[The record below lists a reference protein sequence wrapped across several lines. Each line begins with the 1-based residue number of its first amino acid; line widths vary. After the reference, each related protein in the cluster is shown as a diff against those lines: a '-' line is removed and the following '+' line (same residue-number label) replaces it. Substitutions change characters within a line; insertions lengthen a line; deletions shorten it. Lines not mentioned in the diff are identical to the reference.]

1 MTDMR
6 AAMLSPLRGD
16 RLAEVLG
23 EGLAHRA
30 AVPAL
35 LFVWFAATAW
45 LRPLAVPDEGRYLSV
60 AWEMLASGNWA
71 VPTLDGLPFFH
82 KPPLFYWLAA
92 AAMRVMG
99 VIPFAGRMPSLLAA
113 TALAW
118 AMYRFTLAWSGA
130 SQARIGLVIL
140 ATMPYFYFGA
150 QYANMDMLVAACI
163 GLCVL
168 LAAHAALVAAR
179 GGRART
185 ALWAAYA
192 FAALGMLAKGLIG
205 CALPGAV
212 VLGWLVATRRTDLVA
227 RLLSPTGLA
236 IFLAIALPW
245 PLAMQARYPG
255 FLDYAV
261 MGQQV
266 QRFLGAGFN
275 NAEPWWFYGPV
286 LFVLCLPWAAGL
298 PALFARRRE
307 AHDAQPSLR
316 VLMMCWLVVVVAFFS
331 VPQSKLIGYVLPAV
345 PPLAWLLAEAIA
357 AHRLRGLGANLR
369 TLAGGAAVV
378 LVTAVVAYG
387 IRAPHSSR
395 VLSQALVQQR
405 GPADRVVFFDTYPYD
420 LVFSV
425 RLRPPIPVVGRW
437 AEAAADPVDG
447 WARELADGAQFA
459 PQVAAI
465 TLARSP
471 VVASPGS
478 GGRTWVV
485 SPARH
490 GTPAGEHA
498 QVVART
504 GELALWRV
512 DP

>member
-1 MTDMR
+1 MWAAIFPAAADERIAAR
-6 AAMLSPLRGD
+6 ADGGFAR
-16 RLAEVLG
+16 
-23 EGLAHRA
+23 RA
-30 AVPAL
+30 VVPTL
-35 LFVWFAATAW
+35 LFLWFAATAW

-92 AAMRVMG
+92 AAMRLLG

-130 SQARIGLVIL
+130 RQARVGLVIL

-163 GLCVL
+163 GICVL
-168 LAAHAALVAAR
+168 LAAHATIATAR
-179 GGRART
+179 GDQARV

-192 FAALGMLAKGLIG
+192 FAGLGVLAKGLIG

-212 VLGWLVATRRTDLVA
+212 VLSWLVAARRTDLLA
-227 RLLSPTGLA
+227 RLLSLTGLA

-245 PLAMQARYPG
+245 PLAMQGRYPG
-255 FLDYAV
+255 FVDYAV

-266 QRFLGAGFN
+266 QRFLGSGFN

-286 LFVLCLPWAAGL
+286 LFVLCLPWAVGA
-298 PALFARRRE
+298 PALFARRHERRE
-307 AHDAQPSLR
+307 SSSPSLR
-316 VLMMCWLVVVVAFFS
+316 VLMACWLAVVVVFFS
-331 VPQSKLIGYVLPAV
+331 VPQSKLIGYILPAV
-345 PPLAWLLAEAIA
+345 PPLAWLLAEAIGTQG
-357 AHRLRGLGANLR
+357 LRGMGVNLR
-369 TLAGGAAVV
+369 TLACGAAIVV
-378 LVTAVVAYG
+378 VTAVVAYG

-395 VLSQALVQQR
+395 LLAQALAQQR
-405 GPADRVVFFDTYPYD
+405 GPADRVVFFDAYPYD
-420 LVFSV
+420 LVFSA
-425 RLRPPIPVVGRW
+425 RLRPAIPVVGRW
-437 AEAAADPVDG
+437 GAPGIDLVDG
-447 WARELADGAQFA
+447 WAHELTDGARFA
-459 PQVAAI
+459 PGLAAN
-465 TLARSP
+465 TLVHSP
-471 VVASPGS
+471 AVASAGS
-478 GGRTWVV
+478 AGRTWIV
-485 SPARH
+485 SPARD
-490 GTPAGEHA
+490 GMPAGAHA

-504 GELALWRV
+504 EELALWRV

>member
-1 MTDMR
+1 MR
-6 AAMLSPLRGD
+6 AAIFPTAPDERIAGRPSD
-16 RLAEVLG
+16 
-23 EGLAHRA
+23 GLAHHA
-30 AVPAL
+30 AVPML
-35 LFVWFAATAW
+35 LFLWFAATAW

-99 VIPFAGRMPSLLAA
+99 MVPFAGRLPSLLAA

-130 SQARIGLVIL
+130 RHARIGLVVL
-140 ATMPYFYFGA
+140 ATTPYFYFGA

-163 GLCVL
+163 GVCVL
-168 LAAHAALVAAR
+168 LAAHAALAAAR
-179 GGRART
+179 GEAART

-212 VLGWLVATRRTDLVA
+212 VLSWLVATRRTDLVA

-236 IFLAIALPW
+236 IFLAIVLPW

-255 FLDYAV
+255 FFDYAV

-286 LFVLCLPWAAGL
+286 LFVLCLPWSVGVL
-298 PALFARRRE
+298 ALFARGRERRE
-307 AHDAQPSLR
+307 GSGPSLR
-316 VLMMCWLVVVVAFFS
+316 VLMACWLVVVVAFFS
-331 VPQSKLIGYVLPAV
+331 VPQSKLIGYILPAV
-345 PPLAWLLAEAIA
+345 PPLAWLLADGIA
-357 AHRLRGLGANLR
+357 TRRLRGLDANLR
-369 TLAGGAAVV
+369 AFACGAAVV
-378 LVTAVVAYG
+378 IVTAVVAYG

-395 VLSQALVQQR
+395 ALAQALAQQR
-405 GPADRVVFFDTYPYD
+405 SPADRVVFFDTYPYD
-420 LVFSV
+420 LVFSA

-437 AEAAADPVDG
+437 GEADTGIVDG
-447 WARELADGAQFA
+447 WARELTDGAQFA
-459 PQVAAI
+459 PQLAAG
-465 TLARSP
+465 TLVRSP
-471 VVASPGS
+471 VAAPGS
-478 GGRTWVV
+478 GVRTWIV
-485 SPARH
+485 SPAR
-490 GTPAGEHA
+490 GGAPTARA

-504 GELALWRV
+504 EELALWRV